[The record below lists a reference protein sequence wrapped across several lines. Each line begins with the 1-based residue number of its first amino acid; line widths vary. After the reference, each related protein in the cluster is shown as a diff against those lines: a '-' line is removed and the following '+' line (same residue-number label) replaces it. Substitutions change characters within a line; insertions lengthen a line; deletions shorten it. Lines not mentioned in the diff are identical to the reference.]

1 MSSSTSSSSSSSDVP
16 SSTSSLG
23 PIVTTFTLQSANSAS
38 PNANGQTVKYRAST
52 AGGWILY
59 LQTTQTQWSTGT
71 FYLESGTNRL
81 MVDGLYAVTQSN
93 NAIYTVNTPN
103 SSQYYIICTS
113 PVRSGS
119 ALSCQASDGV
129 RTQLAVPVTS
139 SANINLSILAPSALT
154 SSYSAI
160 DLIAS

>member
-38 PNANGQTVKYRAST
+38 PNANGQT
-52 AGGWILY
+52 
-59 LQTTQTQWSTGT
+59 WSTGT

-129 RTQLAVPVTS
+129 RTQLAVPVIS

-154 SSYSAI
+154 SSYSAV